1 MGKTAIRAKARP
13 EDIVQQQIVA
23 HLTKVCRKL
32 GIAFF
37 SVPNESAMKGGDNKS
52 KHALVQW
59 LKGMGMIAGAQDI
72 VILYKGGHAALLE
85 VKSATGKQTPSQ
97 MEYETWVRRTDTPYF
112 LVRSVEDVVTV
123 FRVLG
128 IIEK

>member
-1 MGKTAIRAKARP
+1 MGKTRIKVIS

-23 HLTKVCRKL
+23 YLTTVSRKL

-37 SVPNESAMKGGDNKS
+37 AVPNEAAMKGREGKS
-52 KHALVQW
+52 RFALIAY
-59 LKGMGMIAGAQDI
+59 LKKMGLIAGAQDI

-85 VKSATGKQTPSQ
+85 VKSAVGKQSPTQ

-112 LVRSVEDVVTV
+112 LVRSVENVETV